1 MVYTLMCWNSWNYFR
16 VNTPKEKHSNAEV
29 HTKPWNHDNDD
40 AFETFLGVFSFFVTL
55 AMLFCLRV
63 RSDVGKS
70 EYNKWSYFGDHI
82 STQFGPIRSGQTI
95 IKMPRITCAS
105 WLNYNLLMRISNPTI
120 NNHSHVIGCKIGHYE
135 LSHSKQLCK
144 HVSKQQNNDNGST
157 ASLFRSIRVCN
168 ELLVHVTCSHT
179 NKSIILH
186 SN

>member
-95 IKMPRITCAS
+95 IKMPQITCAS

-120 NNHSHVIGCKIGHYE
+120 NNHSHVIAISVAKLAIT
-135 LSHSKQLCK
+135 SWAIR
-144 HVSKQQNNDNGST
+144 NNCANMFLNKRTMTT
-157 ASLFRSIRVCN
+157 APRL
-168 ELLVHVTCSHT
+168 HCSDRFKFAMNYWFT
-179 NKSIILH
+179 SRAATPINQ
-186 SN
+186 